1 MEEAHKSHRDEFLDD
16 YPRPL
21 IQIECIHCTHD
32 AIVVVSCVNVPI
44 SKYAARANWLT
55 DFFFYIFFSSSC
67 YLFASGENDSFV
79 VYWKCPRFF
88 KTPLHWCWYFE
99 LFRTRPSDRA
109 RPWRRGTETKC
120 NKLSQ
125 HWHDGRT
132 AAHVATPRERN
143 QEEESVRGNQMPLNT
158 SEVYSV
164 HVHVSN
170 QRPSSS
176 TQLAAAAVALI
187 ATKPE
192 KQKEWAKRKRKQ
204 VKGAWLRTYRHPPP
218 LR

>member
-1 MEEAHKSHRDEFLDD
+1 MAEGNRKKMQQTFTTL
-16 YPRPL
+16 
-21 IQIECIHCTHD
+21 
-32 AIVVVSCVNVPI
+32 
-44 SKYAARANWLT
+44 AR
-55 DFFFYIFFSSSC
+55 
-67 YLFASGENDSFV
+67 
-79 VYWKCPRFF
+79 
-88 KTPLHWCWYFE
+88 
-99 LFRTRPSDRA
+99 
-109 RPWRRGTETKC
+109 
-120 NKLSQ
+120 
-125 HWHDGRT
+125 RT

-192 KQKEWAKRKRKQ
+192 KQKE
-204 VKGAWLRTYRHPPP
+204 
-218 LR
+218 